1 MKGSRGAGY
10 TTGALRLPPS
20 RRRKVS
26 RWRKLTR
33 TLGLGAVLMAAVLAG
48 LVYLLTV
55 AFNGL
60 NPDRKH
66 PLTVTEVAQGLLPMT
81 ERKAILLLGTD
92 IAYADGKKVAR
103 GAVRSDTILVLG
115 VGPGDKLDVI
125 SIPRDTRVAVRGRW
139 DKVNAAFHQG
149 GPKLAAQTVS
159 RLLGIPVN
167 RWAELNTTGLERV
180 VDQLGGVRVFVERDM
195 HYVDRTAHLAIDF
208 KRGWHTLDGAQ
219 AHRYVRFRHDELGD
233 IGRVQRQQQFLRA
246 GLERALSPEG
256 MLRLPQLVSTVQRNV
271 RTNMTGPELVQL
283 AMCGLSLDREDLRLV
298 MLPGQFSTGKL
309 SSYWL
314 ADNRR
319 AHELGARLLGREA
332 SKGAASLPRKQRV
345 MVTVLNGTPRAG
357 LASTAAREL
366 RAAGWNVHAVGDAS
380 LRSVSRTRVIAQT
393 GHSEWA
399 FAVGRDLGVRAER
412 VDASVGD
419 IQTDFTVL
427 VGEDY
432 ARELGL
438 ASR

>member
-1 MKGSRGAGY
+1 M
-10 TTGALRLPPS
+10 PPS
-20 RRRKVS
+20 RRRKAS

-33 TLGLGAVLMAAVLAG
+33 SLTTGVLVLLMLTAVMLYGLTQSL
-48 LVYLLTV
+48 
-55 AFNGL
+55 NGL
-60 NPDRKH
+60 NPAQKK
-66 PLTVTEVAQGLLPMT
+66 PLSVVEVAQGLVPMS

-92 IAYADGKKVAR
+92 IAYADGKKAAR
-103 GAVRSDTILVLG
+103 GAVRSDTMLVLG

-125 SIPRDTRVAVRGRW
+125 SIPRDTRVQVRGRW

-159 RLLGIPVN
+159 RLLGIPIHH
-167 RWAELNTTGLERV
+167 WAELNTTGLERV
-180 VDQLGGVRVFVERDM
+180 VNQLGGVRVYVDRDM
-195 HYVDRTAHLAIDF
+195 HYVDRTAKLSIDF
-208 KRGWHTLDGAQ
+208 KRGWHTLDGLQ

-246 GLERALSPEG
+246 SLERMVSPEG
-256 MLRLPQLVSTVQRNV
+256 LVRLPQMLTTVQRNV
-271 RTNMTGPELVQL
+271 RTNLTGPELMQL
-283 AMCGLSLDREDLRLV
+283 AAWGVWLDREDLRLV

-314 ADNRR
+314 ADGRR
-319 AHELGARLLGREA
+319 AHELGARLLGRAAA
-332 SKGAASLPRKQRV
+332 SRGAARLPHKQRV
-345 MVTVLNGTPRAG
+345 MVTVLNGTSRTG

-380 LRSVSRTRVIAQT
+380 QRAVGRTRVIAQT

-399 FAVGRDLGVRAER
+399 FAVGRDLGVRAEQ